1 MVHAETE
8 IETRHTSWPNSNDTG
23 RSLSR
28 LYEEDYDGGCKEHD
42 LTRDTLCWELGKA

>member
-1 MVHAETE
+1 MAKFKQYWSFALL
-8 IETRHTSWPNSNDTG
+8 I
-23 RSLSR
+23 LFSR